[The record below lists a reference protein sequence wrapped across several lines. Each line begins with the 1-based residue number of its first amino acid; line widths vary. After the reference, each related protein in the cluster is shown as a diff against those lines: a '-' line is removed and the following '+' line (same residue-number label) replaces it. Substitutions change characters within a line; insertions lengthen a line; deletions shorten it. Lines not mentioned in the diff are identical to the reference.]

1 MIEREIKYE
10 NFVKRSS
17 LMTNKHRKVYLARKN
32 FKTLFC
38 TLYNTRAKVVLKHGK
53 MELFSYNITNY
64 RKKYV
69 NNECIN

>member
-1 MIEREIKYE
+1 MEKEIKYN

-38 TLYNTRAKVVLKHGK
+38 TLYNTRAKVVLKHSKRMYFGYP
-53 MELFSYNITNY
+53 LSNYNKQYLNY
-64 RKKYV
+64 
-69 NNECIN
+69 ECIN

>member
-1 MIEREIKYE
+1 MESTLKYE

-17 LMTNKHRKVYLARKN
+17 LMTNKHRKVYLAKKN
-32 FKTLFC
+32 FNTLFC
-38 TLYNTRAKVVLKHGK
+38 KLYNTRAKVVLKHGK
-53 MELFSYNITNY
+53 RMYFSYNITNY

>member
-1 MIEREIKYE
+1 MDQEIKYE
-10 NFVKRSS
+10 NYVKRSS

-32 FKTLFC
+32 FKILFC
-38 TLYNTRAKVVLKHGK
+38 TLYKTRDRVVLKHNK
-53 MELFSYNITNY
+53 KDLFGYSISNY

>member
-1 MIEREIKYE
+1 MEREIKHE

-53 MELFSYNITNY
+53 RMYFGYPISNY

-69 NNECIN
+69 NNECS

>member
-1 MIEREIKYE
+1 MESTLKYE

-32 FKTLFC
+32 FKSLFC

-53 MELFSYNITNY
+53 RMYFGYSLSNYN
-64 RKKYV
+64 KKYV

>member
-53 MELFSYNITNY
+53 RMYFGYPLSNYNKQYIED
-64 RKKYV
+64 
-69 NNECIN
+69 ECIN

>member
-1 MIEREIKYE
+1 MESTLKYE

-38 TLYNTRAKVVLKHGK
+38 TLYNTRTKVVLKHGK
-53 MELFSYNITNY
+53 RLYFGYSISNYNKQYLNH
-64 RKKYV
+64 
-69 NNECIN
+69 ECIN